1 MSSEM
6 GDVLKLVELTQT
18 EIDNLS
24 DQSGLYMN
32 STTNKLNVDGAEISG
47 GGGTAEA
54 LGIIVLN
61 STDDT
66 QVFTRASP
74 YTIEWDVEDEKDAA
88 FTHSNITN
96 NTKIEVS
103 DTSTYSFGGVL
114 RIFNGNDQRA
124 QPTIKVIVDGTLQD
138 WSLSSGYIRN
148 SGSASD
154 YWSFNFQ
161 FQPVKLT
168 AGQEVELQVSH
179 EDSNPT
185 TFDSTF
191 IGSESYFW
199 GVRLQGAQGEKG
211 DAGSGSNIVVKKN
224 GVTIGTVT
232 ETINFLST
240 LAVTD
245 SGSNTTEVTIADMLK
260 SVYDPT
266 GVNADA
272 FDYANQIGITQIPD
286 AQITNYTESGGGSV
300 DIDNYNLGT
309 SNVHFIDPGAHDRD
323 FSGMVAPSAG
333 VNRIVT
339 IINSG
344 TNKKLKFKDNDSA
357 STAANRMLLADQ
369 SDFDLPRGG
378 SAQFI
383 YHHPSSRW
391 ITYTYY

>member
-1 MSSEM
+1 M
-6 GDVLKLVELTQT
+6 GIGV
-18 EIDNLS
+18 DN
-24 DQSGLYMN
+24 D
-32 STTNKLNVDGAEISG
+32 
-47 GGGTAEA
+47 
-54 LGIIVLN
+54 
-61 STDDT
+61 
-66 QVFTRASP
+66 
-74 YTIEWDVEDEKDAA
+74 
-88 FTHSNITN
+88 
-96 NTKIEVS
+96 
-103 DTSTYSFGGVL
+103 STYQFGG
-114 RIFNGNDQRA
+114 RIRVRNTTDQRA
-124 QPTIKVIVDGTLQD
+124 QPTVKIFVNGTEQD
-138 WSLSSGYIRN
+138 WNLASGYIRN
-148 SGSASD
+148 AGSSSD
-154 YWSFNFQ
+154 DWTLEFTYE
-161 FQPVKLT
+161 PEKLN
-168 AGQEVELQVSH
+168 ANDYVELELSH
-179 EDSNPT
+179 EDANPI

-191 IGSESYFW
+191 IGSESSFW
-199 GVRLQGAQGEKG
+199 GIKLQGATGADG
-211 DAGSGSNIVVKKN
+211 ATGAGSNIIVKKN
-224 GVTIGTVT
+224 GVTVGTVSDV
-232 ETINFLST
+232 INFITSLDV
-240 LAVTD
+240 LD
-245 SGSNTTEVTIADMLK
+245 SGGNETSVTIGDMLK

-266 GVNADA
+266 NVNADA

-309 SNVHFIDPGAHDRD
+309 SNVHFINPGAHDRD